1 MLDNNSETGHAGSDR
16 KIDFFGKAQAMTT
29 RSVLGLLY
37 ILRGMEAIGECSE
50 TALTQFGL
58 SLAQLDPTA
67 QIDRQLELN
76 IRIALATDLSQAH
89 MGLKVGQ
96 YFSLAGYGPLVM
108 LLMTCP
114 TIGDALRL
122 GVAFQA
128 LTFLYGRLRI
138 EQDADQVA
146 LVLTPLQLSEPAH
159 RFLIDGEMAGT
170 FKLLR
175 DLQSTFGGSAGWV
188 RVNLPIAQPTDADM
202 LTEYQQYYGRDVSFG
217 HTEGRF
223 IAPLALLD
231 QSLMT
236 ADSAG
241 NALYYRQCEIALQAR
256 QSHTTGWP
264 DRVRDYLGLHGDQLP
279 DIATT
284 ARALGLAE
292 RSLRYQLAQASTS
305 FRQLR
310 DHLRHQQAIRLLMHP
325 QLSIERIAEQ
335 LGYAEAA
342 SFIHAFGRWQGCSPH
357 QYRLRQ
363 QDSTAKK

>member
-1 MLDNNSETGHAGSDR
+1 
-16 KIDFFGKAQAMTT
+16 MTT

-37 ILRGMEAIGECSE
+37 ILRGMAAIGERSE
-50 TALTQFGL
+50 AALAQFGL

-76 IRIALATDLSQAH
+76 IRIALAVNLSQTH
-89 MGLKVGQ
+89 LGLKVGQ

-114 TIGDALRL
+114 TVGDALRL
-122 GVAFQA
+122 GVAFQS

-146 LVLTPLQLSEPAH
+146 LVLTPLQLAEPAH
-159 RFLIDGEMAGT
+159 RFLLDGEMAGT

-175 DLQSTFGGSAGWV
+175 DLQSTFGASMGWV
-188 RVNLPIAQPTDADM
+188 RVNLPIAQPIDPDV
-202 LTEYQQYYGRDVSFG
+202 LKEYQHYYGVNVSFG
-217 HTEGRF
+217 HLEGRF
-223 IAPLALLD
+223 IAPCTLLNHP
-231 QSLMT
+231 LMT

-241 NALYYRQCEIALQAR
+241 NALYQRQCETALQAQ
-256 QSHTTGWP
+256 QSHTIGWP
-264 DRVRDYLGLHGDQLP
+264 DRVRDYLGLHGNHLP

-292 RSLRYQLAQASTS
+292 RSLRYQLAQANTS
-305 FRQLR
+305 FRQVR
-310 DHLRHQQAIRLLMHP
+310 DHLRHQQAIRLLTDS
-325 QLSIERIAEQ
+325 QRSIERIAEQ

-357 QYRLRQ
+357 QYRLKQ
-363 QDSTAKK
+363 QAMLWQK